1 VLRGGTLYSRK
12 GVNVPDLALRTEIF
26 EKKDRDDMA
35 FALRMNVDYL
45 ALSFIRNAD
54 DIKLARKLAGKS
66 SVKLIAKIER
76 HEALTAI
83 DEIIAE
89 TDAIMIA
96 RGDLGIETPIWQL
109 PKRQKEIIEKARNA
123 MKPVIVATQMLES
136 MTKNAIPT
144 RAEVSDVAN
153 AVYDSTDTVMLSAET
168 ASGSHPVEA
177 VTMMR
182 HIIEETEKNI
192 VGPLSSVKGKSEVD
206 YSVAQS
212 ACFIANEI
220 NADVIA
226 AGTVTG
232 HTPRVLAHFRPQKP
246 ILAIVDNERVAN
258 ELSLS
263 YGVKPTVI
271 SGVRNIEQMETKMLS
286 HVKKVHDVKKGG
298 KIVFLCGDRLG
309 IAGKTNNISILTI

>member
-1 VLRGGTLYSRK
+1 MKRKTKILATIGPASENPKTLEALFNAGANAFRLNLSHDVHPVHEKRIKLIRALSKKYNRPVAIIADLQGPKMRVGNLPKEGIELHSDKEYILDTNISDYVGGNVIPLSSLAFQMGVRAGNTVFLDDGSLMLKVKSVKEGRFVTEVLRGGTLYSRK

-109 PKRQKEIIEKARNA
+109 PKRQKEIIEKVRNA

-153 AVYDSTDTVMLSAET
+153 AV
-168 ASGSHPVEA
+168 
-177 VTMMR
+177 
-182 HIIEETEKNI
+182 
-192 VGPLSSVKGKSEVD
+192 
-206 YSVAQS
+206 
-212 ACFIANEI
+212 
-220 NADVIA
+220 
-226 AGTVTG
+226 
-232 HTPRVLAHFRPQKP
+232 
-246 ILAIVDNERVAN
+246 
-258 ELSLS
+258 
-263 YGVKPTVI
+263 
-271 SGVRNIEQMETKMLS
+271 
-286 HVKKVHDVKKGG
+286 
-298 KIVFLCGDRLG
+298 
-309 IAGKTNNISILTI
+309 